1 MDPPK
6 VSNRAAARACIQGGG
21 GAPPLT
27 HLRGKAAIASS
38 RNAAARLKF
47 GACETMPL
55 PLALLAA
62 SNSNRVR
69 QRESL
74 GSGAMNAGVVI
85 SGGLEFF

>member
-1 MDPPK
+1 VTPRGSAI
-6 VSNRAAARACIQGGG
+6 VFQGRV

-27 HLRGKAAIASS
+27 HLRGKAAIAFS
-38 RNAAARLKF
+38 RNAASRLKF

-62 SNSNRVR
+62 SNCNRVG

-74 GSGAMNAGVVI
+74 GSGAMDPGVVV